1 MKKLRKNIGNNKL
14 CSFINYEK
22 SHIKSLVPLT
32 TRRPGFFYGR
42 ITMSAPNLIGTLS
55 HLHSPF
61 LL

>member
-1 MKKLRKNIGNNKL
+1 MKKLRNNIGNNKL
-14 CSFINYEK
+14 SVL
-22 SHIKSLVPLT
+22 SPVPLT
-32 TRRPGFFYGR
+32 TRRPGFFHGR